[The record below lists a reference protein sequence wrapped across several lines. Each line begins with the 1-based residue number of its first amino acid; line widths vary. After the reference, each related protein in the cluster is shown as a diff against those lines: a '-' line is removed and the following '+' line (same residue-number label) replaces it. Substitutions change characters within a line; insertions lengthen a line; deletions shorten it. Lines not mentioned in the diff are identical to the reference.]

1 MKELKKREGRE
12 KAGEVEWSERVEGGK
27 GREEEVKR
35 KRRRGD
41 GRILFSSILSTTS
54 LPPAEVHT
62 GGTHTGYGH

>member
-35 KRRRGD
+35 EG
-41 GRILFSSILSTTS
+41 GYCS
-54 LPPAEVHT
+54 LPYSPPHLF
-62 GGTHTGYGH
+62 H